1 MAELS
6 DILQFLAQSAREER
20 QDRREDAR
28 IYLQQLNLA
37 LNAESTVLKSKLDNE
52 YYKERKLLEDFN
64 EKNESLAAI
73 TGSLQDLET
82 DFDNAPALQIIDQ
95 TSHPVLDKFENEI
108 HRIQDK
114 SNTLKYAI
122 SETDKKL
129 KLIGKI
135 DDFFGGETATFKGGL
150 DPEAWD
156 IGDFGYKPA
165 HPDWEESQGPVA
177 TAGGTTYPAS
187 WEDAKLKFALGLQ
200 KGDPIPDWVS
210 DYITKQKST
219 LDVKITELNK
229 SLDSAVNVG
238 IANQIEEYRLN
249 KLNLPS
255 SATLEFLNNIDISI
269 KTRLDPIMADISIDS
284 FSSAISLSLDI
295 ADFKQTYDMTDE
307 AAVLQLQTM
316 EDQLDQI
323 KIGIGAK
330 LTQGTNEKYNMD
342 LASKLLTGVQLYN
355 DSMGGKTREY
365 LTFIHSLEEL
375 RMIDKDLMMK
385 AFQPN
390 ASDSDKSKYEKFKLA
405 IQEFTN
411 WEYDQFQEN
420 ADALVRDADIYIN
433 ESGVLID
440 QLLIEKAKESEKLEK
455 NKEIE
460 ENLDDSATQF
470 LLQSQSPG
478 SPEQGDVD
486 YEHGYDEKYRA
497 AYGHLD
503 DDQYGLLMNNFGID
517 TNQDGVMDAFD
528 MDNDGVADIP
538 GMGPTSN
545 YTTQVVQGEGDPYPL
560 INTGENEETYIGDDY
575 IYNWQTKELKDKFDG
590 SLERKITDEAEMI
603 YFTHYGQMEPKFG
616 ANSTINKDY
625 QGSVDAIYKMPVD
638 IWTATIPLLAVH
650 DKAYVNRFLNK
661 QSNIYFN
668 KKRLIDALESVQM
681 VGLGK
686 VGLGDLGGKWPD
698 ATTGA
703 GNDFTLISP
712 TWQVKPSELYSPDG
726 YKSPTKYQYMVD
738 FAGVDNYGF
747 PTIHGQKGMDFSTP
761 PVPNLGGMP
770 FGGPKHLPNYNL
782 VTALGG
788 GHYFHNH
795 SPYYQV
801 YTDILLLE
809 WNNLIEHDDD
819 IWFKAWH
826 KETEMG
832 EWWAEMPILGWG
844 ESDIQ
849 YIDNIKERYGED
861 TWNKINERAHEYAYQ
876 YQKNYLYNTLMGL
889 GTVVSN
895 ENQYVSSG
903 GNKYKPAPLDFD
915 KEDQYDILRVLAGK
929 YNISF

>member
-6 DILQFLAQSAREER
+6 DILQFLAQSSREER
-20 QDRREDAR
+20 QDKREDAR

-64 EKNESLAAI
+64 QKNESLAEI
-73 TGSLQDLET
+73 TGSLQDLEN

-95 TSHPVLDKFENEI
+95 TSHPILDKFENEI
-108 HRIQDK
+108 HKIQDK

-150 DPEAWD
+150 DPEGWD
-156 IGDFGYKPA
+156 IGDFGYQAA
-165 HPDWEESQGPVA
+165 HPEWDESKGSVPTSVGP
-177 TAGGTTYPAS
+177 TGTTYPAS

-200 KGDPIPDWVS
+200 KGDPIPSWVS

-219 LDVKITELNK
+219 LDVKVTELNK
-229 SLDSAVNVG
+229 SLDSAVNIG
-238 IANQIEEYRLN
+238 IGNEIEKYRLN

-255 SATLEFLNNIDISI
+255 SKTLEFLNNIDTSI

-284 FSSAISLSLDI
+284 FSAAISLSLDI

-307 AAVLQLQTM
+307 SAVLQLQNM
-316 EDQLDQI
+316 EDQLDNI
-323 KIGIGAK
+323 KAGIGAK
-330 LTQGTNEKYNMD
+330 LTQGTNTKYNMD

-355 DSMGGKTREY
+355 DSMGGQSREY

-375 RMIDKDLMMK
+375 RMIDKDLMMQ

-390 ASDSDKSKYEKFKLA
+390 ASAANKSKYDKFKMA
-405 IQEFTN
+405 VQEFTN

-420 ADALVRDADIYIN
+420 ADALIRDADIYIN

-440 QLLIEKAKESEKLEK
+440 QLLIEKGKDSEEFEK

-460 ENLDDSATQF
+460 ENLEDSATKF
-470 LLQSQSPG
+470 LLESQSPG

-486 YEHGYDEKYRA
+486 YDHGYDEKYRA

-503 DDQYGLLMNNFGID
+503 DEQYGLLMNNYGID

-528 MDNDGVADIP
+528 INSDGVADIP

-545 YTTQVVQGEGDPYPL
+545 YQSHVIQEEGDPYPL
-560 INTGENEETYIGDDY
+560 VNTGENEEAYIGDDY
-575 IYNWQTKELKDKFDG
+575 IYNWQTRELKDKFDG
-590 SLERKITDEAEMI
+590 SLERKITDPAEII
-603 YFTHYGQMEPKFG
+603 YFTHYGEMEPRFG
-616 ANSTINKDY
+616 ANSSINKDY
-625 QGSVDAIYKMPVD
+625 QGSVDAIYKMPVS
-638 IWTATIPLLAVH
+638 IWTAAIPLLASH
-650 DKAYVNRFLNK
+650 DKPYVNRFLNK
-661 QSNIYFN
+661 QSNVYFN
-668 KKRLIDALESVQM
+668 KKRLIDALESVEM

-686 VGLGDLGGKWPD
+686 GEWPD

-703 GNDFTLISP
+703 GGDFISISNA
-712 TWQVKPSELYSPDG
+712 WQVKPSDLYSPDG

-738 FAGVDNYGF
+738 FGQGV
-747 PTIHGQKGMDFSTP
+747 PTIHGQKGMDHTIP
-761 PVPNLGGMP
+761 LVPNLGSMP
-770 FGGPKHLPNYNL
+770 MGGPQHLPNYNL

-832 EWWAEMPILGWG
+832 EWWSEVPLLGWG

-849 YIDNIKERYGED
+849 YIDKIKEKYGED
-861 TWNKINERAHEYAYQ
+861 TWNKINDRAHEYAYQ
-876 YQKNYLYNTLMGL
+876 YQENYLYNTLMGANT
-889 GTVVSN
+889 TVPD
-895 ENQYVSSG
+895 ENQYVSTG
-903 GNKYKPAPLDFD
+903 GHKYKPSDLDFD